1 MSQPF
6 AVFDI
11 DGTIIRWQL
20 YHALGDE
27 LARQGK
33 FDKAQY
39 QQVREARMIWKQ
51 RTHETSFEDYE
62 RALIDAFDEALT
74 SLKVEDLEQ
83 ACRAVISEYK
93 NQVYTYTRDLITD
106 LKAKNYLLFAISAS
120 QEQIVKLVAEHYGFD
135 GYGGSRYEVKDG
147 YFTGKSA
154 ILKSEKKPE
163 YLKKLVAKHNADWQG
178 SVAVGD
184 SEGDIPMLSSVEQP
198 IAFNPTRELYEH
210 ARANSW
216 PVVVE
221 RKNMIYRLE
230 PQDGSYILAQA
241 DA

>member
-33 FDKAQY
+33 LDDDQY
-39 QQVREARMIWKQ
+39 KKVREARMIWKQ
-51 RTHETSFEDYE
+51 RAHDKSFEDYE
-62 RALIDAFDEALT
+62 LALIEAFDEALT
-74 SLKVEDLEQ
+74 SLKLEDLEQ
-83 ACRAVISEYK
+83 ACRNVIQEYK
-93 NQVYTYTRDLITD
+93 DQVYTYTRDLIAD

-120 QEQIVKLVAEHYGFD
+120 QEQVVKLVAEYYGFD

-147 YFTGKSA
+147 YFTGKST
-154 ILKSEKKPE
+154 ILKSQKKPE
-163 YLKKLVAKHNADWQG
+163 YLKRLVAEHEASWKG

-184 SEGDIPMLSSVEQP
+184 SEGDIPMLSIVERP
-198 IAFNPTRELYEH
+198 IAFNPTQTLYDH
-210 ARANSW
+210 ARQHDW

-230 PQDGSYILAQA
+230 PRDGSYILA
-241 DA
+241 